1 MLHVLLQLV
10 NVMDYQPGATLTR
23 SCTTGQ
29 DVVDIVSTVRITP
42 TVHTARIVWSTST
55 VNNQKTDV
63 STVNVTKSVSG

>member
-10 NVMDYQPGATLTR
+10 NVMDYQPGVTSTR
-23 SCTTGQ
+23 SCTIGQ